1 MWWYNRLAKYIQ
13 FIAGSLLNRLLC
25 CGLLYLLY
33 GLLIRSETSTKVA
46 IEIASRFTRLSTRSI
61 HATVCS
67 ISDAVAHTHKYEV
80 TR

>member
-33 GLLIRSETSTKVA
+33 GLLNRSEVSTKVA
-46 IEIASRFTRLSTRSI
+46 FEITRRFTRLPTRSS

-67 ISDAVAHTHKYEV
+67 IGDAVSHSHKYEV